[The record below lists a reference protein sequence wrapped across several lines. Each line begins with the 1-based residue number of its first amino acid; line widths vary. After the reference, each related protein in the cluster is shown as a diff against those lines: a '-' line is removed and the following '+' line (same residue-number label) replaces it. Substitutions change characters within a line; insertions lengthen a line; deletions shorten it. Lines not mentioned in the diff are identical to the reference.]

1 MTEKV
6 SVYALLII
14 LTALVMGCT
23 PKLQGG
29 QVYGCKADK
38 GDYEFYV
45 CLHSNGLAYFA
56 EIKKQKLV
64 SKPIGKYEI
73 TKESI
78 RFIENNI
85 DTHTPGIPYT
95 LVGSTLRVPLP
106 KLSFWGSTDKTTEL
120 IMTKVR
126 SPTEKEILD
135 AVIKEEESKKKS
147 WLWPW

>member
-1 MTEKV
+1 MTKKV

-56 EIKKQKLV
+56 EIKNKNSYQSPLENMKLLRNPFV
-64 SKPIGKYEI
+64 S
-73 TKESI
+73 
-78 RFIENNI
+78 
-85 DTHTPGIPYT
+85 
-95 LVGSTLRVPLP
+95 
-106 KLSFWGSTDKTTEL
+106 
-120 IMTKVR
+120 
-126 SPTEKEILD
+126 
-135 AVIKEEESKKKS
+135 
-147 WLWPW
+147 

>member
-1 MTEKV
+1 MTKKV

-29 QVYGCKADK
+29 QVYEYKTDK
-38 GDYEFYV
+38 GDYKSYL
-45 CLHSNGLAYFA
+45 CLHSNGHAYFA

-64 SKPIGKYEI
+64 SEPIGKYEI
-73 TKESI
+73 IKGTI

-95 LVGSTLRVPLP
+95 LVGSTLRITIN
-106 KLSFWGSTDKTTEL
+106 SNTAEEL
-120 IMTKVR
+120 IMTKVY

-135 AVIKEEESKKKS
+135 AVKQKKKS
-147 WLWPW
+147 WLW